1 MSGKLNLG
9 FVQTWHGKT
18 FQNHSAKSFLNGY
31 GDLSI
36 QSFACLASVIS
47 KKLHGWHI
55 RTRGEGEDA
64 GNFHATPSSSSKEFA
79 KKPKDPS

>member
-1 MSGKLNLG
+1 LIG
-9 FVQTWHGKT
+9 FVLTRHGKT

-31 GDLSI
+31 GDVSI
-36 QSFACLASVIS
+36 QSLACLASVIS

-55 RTRGEGEDA
+55 RTRVEGEDA
-64 GNFHATPSSSSKEFA
+64 GNFDATPSSSLKEFA